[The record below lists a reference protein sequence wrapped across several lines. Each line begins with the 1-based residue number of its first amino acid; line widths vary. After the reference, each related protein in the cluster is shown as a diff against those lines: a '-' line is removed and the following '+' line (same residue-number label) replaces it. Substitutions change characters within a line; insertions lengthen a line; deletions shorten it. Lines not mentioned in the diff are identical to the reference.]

1 MKMNKTFIIAEAG
14 LNHNGKIELAYKLIE
29 AAAAAGADAVK
40 FQTFRAEELV
50 AKSAQKANYQKQ
62 GGENESQLEMLKR
75 LELSLEDFSKL
86 KAHSERH
93 GIEFLTSP
101 FDFAS
106 ADAVENWVRM
116 YKIPSGEVTNLPFL
130 KYVARKAKPIIFS
143 TGMSTLGEVEK
154 AVQTILSNQPAVEGD
169 FPALTLLQC
178 TTSYPCPTDEVNLK
192 AMQTLAEAFK
202 LPVGYS
208 DHTMGIEVAIAAVAL
223 GASVI
228 EKHFTID
235 RSLPGPDHQA
245 SLEPDELKELVIAIR
260 RVETSLGDGIK
271 RPAPSEVEIMPA
283 VRKSLVT
290 TTRLRAG
297 TVLTEAMIAFKRPAT
312 GISPEHVSK
321 VIGMTLKKDKDADEV
336 ITWEDLKK

>member
-1 MKMNKTFIIAEAG
+1 MNKTFIIAEAG
-14 LNHNGKIELAYKLIE
+14 VNHNGKIELAYKLIE

-50 AKSAQKANYQKQ
+50 SKSAQKADYQKRR
-62 GGENESQLEMLKR
+62 GENESQLEMLKK
-75 LELSLEDFSKL
+75 LELPLEDFAKL
-86 KAHSERH
+86 KAHCDQH

-106 ADAVENWVRM
+106 ADAVEDWVRI

-130 KYVARKAKPIIFS
+130 KHVARKGKPIVLS
-143 TGMSTLGEVEK
+143 TGMCTLGEVEK
-154 AVQTILSNQPAVEGD
+154 AVQVILSNQPAVSAD
-169 FPALTLLQC
+169 FPPLTLLHC
-178 TTSYPCPTDEVNLK
+178 TTSYPCSIEEVNLK
-192 AMQTLAEAFK
+192 AMLTLREAFK

-208 DHTMGIEVAIAAVAL
+208 DHTLGIEVAIAAAAL

-245 SLEPDELKELVIAIR
+245 SLEPDELQELVTAIC

-271 RPAPSEVEIMPA
+271 QPTPSELEIMPA
-283 VRKSLVT
+283 VCKSLVT
-290 TTRLRAG
+290 TQRLRAG
-297 TVLTEAMIAFKRPAT
+297 TVLTEAMITFKRPGT
-312 GISPEHVSK
+312 GISPAQVSN
-321 VIGMTLKKDKDADEV
+321 VIGMTLKKDKDVDEV
-336 ITWEDLKK
+336 ITWEDLKI

>member
-1 MKMNKTFIIAEAG
+1 MNRTYIIAEAG
-14 LNHNGKIELAYKLIE
+14 VNHNGKLELAYKLIE

-50 AKSAQKANYQKQ
+50 VKSAQKAEYQKLR
-62 GGENESQLEMLKR
+62 GEKESQLEMLKR
-75 LELSLEDFSKL
+75 LELPLEDFAKL
-86 KAHSERH
+86 KAHSEQH

-106 ADAVENWVRM
+106 TDAVEDWVRI

-130 KYVARKAKPIIFS
+130 KHVARKGKPVILS
-143 TGMSTLGEVEK
+143 TGMCTLGEVEN
-154 AVQTILSNQPAVEGD
+154 AVQTILSNQPAVGGD
-169 FPALTLLQC
+169 FPALTLLHC
-178 TTSYPCPTDEVNLK
+178 TTSYPCQMDEVNLK
-192 AMQTLAEAFK
+192 AMLTLTEAFK

-208 DHTMGIEVAIAAVAL
+208 DHTLGIEVAIAAVAL

-235 RSLPGPDHQA
+235 RSLSGPDHQA
-245 SLEPDELKELVIAIR
+245 SLEPSEFKNMVAAIR
-260 RVETSLGDGIK
+260 NVERVMGNGIK
-271 RPAPSEVEIMPA
+271 MPTQSEMQIMSA

-297 TVLTEAMIAFKRPAT
+297 TVLTEAMIAIKRPGT
-312 GISPEHVSK
+312 GISPEYVSK

-336 ITWEDLKK
+336 ITWEDLKR

>member
-1 MKMNKTFIIAEAG
+1 MKTNKTFIIAEAG
-14 LNHNGKIELAYKLIE
+14 VNHNGKLELAYKLIA

-50 AKSAQKANYQKQ
+50 AKSAPKAEYQKQ
-62 GGENESQLEMLKR
+62 PGKNESQFEMLKG
-75 LELSLEDFSKL
+75 LELPLEDFAKL
-86 KAHSERH
+86 KAHCDQH

-106 ADAVENWVRM
+106 ADAVEDWVNM

-130 KYVARKAKPIIFS
+130 KHVARKGKPIVLS
-143 TGMSTLGEVEK
+143 TGMCTLGEVEK
-154 AVQTILSNQPAVEGD
+154 AVQVILSNQPAVHGD
-169 FPALTLLQC
+169 FPPLTLLHC
-178 TTSYPCPTDEVNLK
+178 TTSYPCSIEEVNLK
-192 AMQTLAEAFK
+192 AMLTLREAFK

-208 DHTMGIEVAIAAVAL
+208 DHTLGIEVAIAAAAL

-245 SLEPDELKELVIAIR
+245 SLEPDELQELVTAIG

-271 RPAPSEVEIMPA
+271 QPAPSELEIMSA

-290 TTRLRAG
+290 TQKLRAG
-297 TVLTEAMIAFKRPAT
+297 TVLTEAMIAFKRPGT
-312 GISPEHVSK
+312 GISPEQVSN

-336 ITWEDLKK
+336 ITWEDLKS